1 MNKLY
6 FDGELDF
13 KTKAGLKEGM
23 SKEKSNAENGTQEKV
38 QYIYLLMFLYKLQY
52 RVETKNTVHFL

>member
-38 QYIYLLMFLYKLQY
+38 HIKYLLLVFLYILQY
-52 RVETKNTVHFL
+52 RVETN

>member
-38 QYIYLLMFLYKLQY
+38 HIKYLSIGVSIHTAVQS
-52 RVETKNTVHFL
+52 RN

>member
-1 MNKLY
+1 MFLKLSHLQYVNKLY

-23 SKEKSNAENGTQEKV
+23 SKGKSNMADGT
-38 QYIYLLMFLYKLQY
+38 
-52 RVETKNTVHFL
+52 VEDEVI

>member
-1 MNKLY
+1 MGKTVFLKWSHLQYVNKLY

-23 SKEKSNAENGTQEKV
+23 SKGKSNMADGTEEEQVKEK
-38 QYIYLLMFLYKLQY
+38 
-52 RVETKNTVHFL
+52 